1 MNQSQALAAAVTQH
15 KEQIAAAKRR
25 YTQCIAQLVETPA
38 DASLLAELTQLS
50 GTLASTT
57 AGLDALTQALEQVRE
72 ADATREAEQRKAA
85 GRKRAA
91 LVQERAKAR
100 RASYERLQVAS
111 DAFLEALRNHVDGGE
126 ALRAEASGVANA
138 VFGGRADDHL
148 VTAADAAAGTT
159 SADTLAVASVL
170 RDAIEV
176 YGVKRLARYVGA
188 DSFVR
193 GSTFAEAF
201 DSNAQVINGLTS

>member
-1 MNQSQALAAAVTQH
+1 MNTSNALAAAVTQH

-91 LVQERAKAR
+91 LVQERVKAR
-100 RASYERLQVAS
+100 RASYTALQAAS
-111 DAFLEALRNHVDGGE
+111 DAFLTALKAHVDGGQ
-126 ALRAEASGVANA
+126 ALRAEASSVANA

-148 VTAADAAAGTT
+148 TPAADAAAGSTQ
-159 SADTLAVASVL
+159 ADTVAVASVL
-170 RDAIEV
+170 RDAIEI
-176 YGVKRLARYVGA
+176 YGVSRLSRYVGA

-201 DSNAQVINGLTS
+201 DANVAVIARLTA